1 MPPRPLTALPYSF
14 RHALQRIKR
23 KTHGRTRESSC
34 CVRPFRRVKKRGAN
48 ASLCT
53 SLPDLIKGPFA
64 TDGCLFV
71 GDFVK
76 DFSVVDGLGER
87 TLSRRRRRRLLV
99 FLSLRES
106 TPADLLPIVP
116 LLIDRNFISITSYFD
131 RSQARFF
138 GRLQIPLAFPC
149 KRTKIDIFR
158 ASLFLLRSRTYNFQK
173 TGAKDTFI
181 ILDFNEMR
189 ISPS

>member
-1 MPPRPLTALPYSF
+1 MYVVAGSHKGTF
-14 RHALQRIKR
+14 RDRRLLIRRRFR
-23 KTHGRTRESSC
+23 KG
-34 CVRPFRRVKKRGAN
+34 
-48 ASLCT
+48 
-53 SLPDLIKGPFA
+53 
-64 TDGCLFV
+64 LFC
-71 GDFVK
+71 
-76 DFSVVDGLGER
+76 SR
-87 TLSRRRRRRLLV
+87 WSRRRRRRLLV

-138 GRLQIPLAFPC
+138 RRLQIPLAFPC
-149 KRTKIDIFR
+149 KRTKINIFR

-173 TGAKDTFI
+173 TGAKDTFV